1 MDTLKW
7 WQQTA
12 VYQIYPRSFQDT
24 TGSGEGDIP
33 GVTRHLDYLRK
44 LGVGAIWLTPVY
56 PSPMVDNGY
65 DISDYTAIDP
75 RYGTMADMDTLI
87 AEGKKRDIRI
97 VMDLVYNHTSDRHAW
112 FQESKRSRTND
123 KADWYI
129 WRDAK
134 PDGSAPTNWRA
145 IFGGSAWKW
154 CEERQQYY
162 LHTFAE
168 AQPDLNWENPE
179 VRQALFD
186 AANFWLD
193 KGVGGFRIDAIVY
206 IKKPEFKD
214 GPVDGADGLSGIHEM
229 TANTPGIL
237 DFLHEFRR
245 NVFDGHDIF
254 TVGEANG
261 VSPEELPQWVG
272 KDGVFSMLFEF
283 SHLELSYPEGEIWCK
298 RFAWK
303 LSQLKDA
310 LSASQAATAKE
321 GWYPIF
327 FENHDQNRSMHR
339 YFPEGTDPKVAA
351 KALAT
356 VLFTLRG
363 TPFVYEGEEIGMT
376 NTAFP
381 KIEDYNDISTH
392 GQYEYALKEG
402 LSPEEALKAVQF
414 QSRDN
419 ARTPMQWT
427 RDTNAGFTTGKP
439 WLPVH
444 KDFSNCCVE
453 AESED
458 GTSVLSYYRQMNR
471 ERTEGKAS
479 AILLQGSYEELLHED
494 EHVYAFK
501 RVLGEHAAYT
511 VINFTNDTVT
521 YDSSV
526 LEDADVLI
534 GNYGNAKKG
543 ILRPAEAV
551 VYVK

>member
-134 PDGSAPTNWRA
+134 EDGSAPTNWRS
-145 IFGGSAWKW
+145 IFGGPAWTW

-162 LHTFAE
+162 LHTFAVE
-168 AQPDLNWENPE
+168 QPDLNWENPA
-179 VRQALFD
+179 VRQALYD
-186 AANFWLD
+186 AANFWID

-206 IKKPEFKD
+206 IKKPAVFAD
-214 GPVDGADGLSGIHEM
+214 GPVDGADGLSSIHKM
-229 TANTPGIL
+229 IANTPGIL

-254 TVGEANG
+254 TVAEANG
-261 VSPEELPQWVG
+261 VTPADLPRWVG
-272 KDGVFSMLFEF
+272 KDGAFSMLFEF
-283 SHLELSYPEGEIWCK
+283 SHTNLEFPDDEVWC
-298 RFAWK
+298 RAETWPLTK
-303 LSQLKDA
+303 LKKA
-310 LSASQAATAKE
+310 LSDSQQATAAN

-327 FENHDQNRSMHR
+327 FENHDQIRCVNR
-339 YFPEGTDPKVAA
+339 YFPEGTDKQKAA
-351 KALAT
+351 KAMAT
-356 VLFTLRG
+356 ILFTLRG
-363 TPFVYEGEEIGMT
+363 TPFIYEGQELGMA
-376 NTAFP
+376 NTAFAR
-381 KIEDYNDISTH
+381 IEDYNDISTH
-392 GQYEYALKEG
+392 GQYQLAWTKALRRQRPCVSSRPTAATMPG
-402 LSPEEALKAVQF
+402 RLCSGRRLPRPVLRRGHRGSRSMTITRSAVPKGKKPMPIRFSSTIAAYRQ
-414 QSRDN
+414 N
-419 ARTPMQWT
+419 ASTGKRRPYCSKGATKNCWLM
-427 RDTNAGFTTGKP
+427 TNAFT
-439 WLPVH
+439 L
-444 KDFSNCCVE
+444 
-453 AESED
+453 
-458 GTSVLSYYRQMNR
+458 LS
-471 ERTEGKAS
+471 
-479 AILLQGSYEELLHED
+479 
-494 EHVYAFK
+494 AF
-501 RVLGEHAAYT
+501 
-511 VINFTNDTVT
+511 
-521 YDSSV
+521 
-526 LEDADVLI
+526 
-534 GNYGNAKKG
+534 
-543 ILRPAEAV
+543 
-551 VYVK
+551 